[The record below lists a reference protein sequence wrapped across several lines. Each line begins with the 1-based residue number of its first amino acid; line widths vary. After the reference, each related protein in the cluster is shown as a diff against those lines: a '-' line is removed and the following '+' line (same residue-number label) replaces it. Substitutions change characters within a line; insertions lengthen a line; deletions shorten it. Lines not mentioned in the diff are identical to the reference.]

1 MAFEKFPY
9 SNFHDL
15 NLDWIIST
23 VKEWSVQW
31 EELKEVYDQFD
42 HDLSDIYIEI
52 NKLKSDINTINTNID
67 TINNQLDLVDLR
79 ISALQSDLNAYINSS
94 TLLIQD
100 LQDRVATIEE
110 YAVYEM
116 YSPFTGELVPI
127 TEIITQ
133 LAYFHLQ
140 DALTAG
146 EYDAL
151 EMTAAAYDAKEL
163 TAIQYDSSARTL
175 LP

>member
-1 MAFEKFPY
+1 MAFEQFPY

-15 NLDWIIST
+15 NLDWILSK
-23 VKEWSVQW
+23 VKEWAVQW
-31 EELKEVYDQFD
+31 EELKEVYEQFD
-42 HDLSDIYIEI
+42 HDLSDIYTEI
-52 NKLKSDINTINTNID
+52 NTLKGDVNDINSDIDI
-67 TINNQLDLVDLR
+67 INNQLELVNLR
-79 ISALQSDLNAYINSS
+79 ISALQSDLTAYINSS

-100 LQDRVATIEE
+100 LQNRVATIEE

-116 YSPFTGELVPI
+116 YSPFTGELLPI
-127 TEIITQ
+127 TDIITQ

-163 TAIQYDSSARTL
+163 TAMQYDSSARTL

>member
-1 MAFEKFPY
+1 MAFEQFPY

-15 NLDWIIST
+15 NLDWILSK
-23 VKEWSVQW
+23 VKEWAVQW
-31 EELKEVYDQFD
+31 EELKAVYEQFD
-42 HDLSDIYIEI
+42 HDLSDIYTEI
-52 NKLKSDINTINTNID
+52 NTLKGYINNINSNID
-67 TINNQLDLVDLR
+67 IINNQLELVDMR
-79 ISALQSDLNAYINSS
+79 ITDLQAALNAYIDSS

-116 YSPFTGELVPI
+116 FSPFTGELVPI
-127 TEIITQ
+127 PEIITQ
-133 LAYFHLQ
+133 LSYFHLQ
-140 DALTAG
+140 DALTAA

-151 EMTAAAYDAKEL
+151 EMTAAAYDAKDL